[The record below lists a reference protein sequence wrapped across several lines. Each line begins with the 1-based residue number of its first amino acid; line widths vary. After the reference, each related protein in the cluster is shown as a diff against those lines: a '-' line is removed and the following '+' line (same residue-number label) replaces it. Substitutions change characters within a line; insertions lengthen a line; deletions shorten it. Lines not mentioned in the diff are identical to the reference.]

1 MTTKPISK
9 ESFVEFLKTNY
20 SECFENGTPI
30 TENALESLVILKKRE
45 YAKQFCASLSKDVM
59 QVKTNKKF
67 KDQLKDIEY
76 KIRKNHIDLGEN
88 YVVS

>member
-1 MTTKPISK
+1 MATKTGTK
-9 ESFVEFLKTNY
+9 ESFIEFLKTNY
-20 SECFENGTPI
+20 PECFESGTPI
-30 TENALESLVILKKRE
+30 TENALETLIILKKRE

-76 KIRKNHIDLGEN
+76 KIRKNHIDLGGN
-88 YVVS
+88 

>member
-1 MTTKPISK
+1 MTTKPVSK
-9 ESFVEFLKTNY
+9 ENFIDLLKINY
-20 SECFENGTPI
+20 PECFESGTPI
-30 TENALESLVILKKRE
+30 TENALEALVILKKRE
-45 YAKQFCASLSKDVM
+45 YTKQFCSSILKDVM

-88 YVVS
+88 

>member
-1 MTTKPISK
+1 MTTKQVSK
-9 ESFVEFLKTNY
+9 ENFIEFLKINY
-20 SECFENGTPI
+20 SECFESGTPI
-30 TENALESLVILKKRE
+30 TENALEALIILKKRE
-45 YAKQFCASLSKDVM
+45 YTKQFCASLSKDVM

-88 YVVS
+88 

>member
-1 MTTKPISK
+1 MTTKTVIK
-9 ESFVEFLKTNY
+9 EGFIEFLKTNY
-20 SECFENGTPI
+20 PECFESGTPI
-30 TENALESLVILKKRE
+30 VENALEALIILKKRD
-45 YAKQFCASLSKDVM
+45 YTKRFCASLSKDVM

-88 YVVS
+88 

>member
-1 MTTKPISK
+1 MTTKIVIK
-9 ESFVEFLKTNY
+9 ENFIEFLKTNY
-20 SECFENGTPI
+20 PECFEGGTPI
-30 TENALESLVILKKRE
+30 AENALEALIILKKRE
-45 YAKQFCASLSKDVM
+45 YTKQFCVSLSKDVM

-88 YVVS
+88 

>member
-1 MTTKPISK
+1 MTTKPVIK
-9 ESFVEFLKTNY
+9 ENFIEFLKINY
-20 SECFENGTPI
+20 PECFENGTPI
-30 TENALESLVILKKRE
+30 TETALEALIILKKRE
-45 YAKQFCASLSKDVM
+45 YTKQFCSSLLKDVM

-88 YVVS
+88 

>member
-1 MTTKPISK
+1 MTTKPVSK
-9 ESFVEFLKTNY
+9 ENFIEFLKTNY
-20 SECFENGTPI
+20 PECFESGTPI
-30 TENALESLVILKKRE
+30 TENALEALIILKKRE
-45 YAKQFCASLSKDVM
+45 YTKQFYTSISKDVM

-88 YVVS
+88 

>member
-1 MTTKPISK
+1 MTTKPVSK
-9 ESFVEFLKTNY
+9 ENFIEFLKINY
-20 SECFENGTPI
+20 PECFESGTPI
-30 TENALESLVILKKRE
+30 TENALEALVILKKRE
-45 YAKQFCASLSKDVM
+45 YTKQFCSSISKDVM

-88 YVVS
+88 

>member
-1 MTTKPISK
+1 MITKPVIK
-9 ESFVEFLKTNY
+9 ENFIEFLKTNY
-20 SECFENGTPI
+20 PECFESGTPI
-30 TENALESLVILKKRE
+30 TENAFEALIILKKRE
-45 YAKQFCASLSKDVM
+45 YTKQFCASLSKDVM

-88 YVVS
+88 

>member
-1 MTTKPISK
+1 MTTKPVIK
-9 ESFVEFLKTNY
+9 DNFIEFLKTNY
-20 SECFENGTPI
+20 PECFESGTPI
-30 TENALESLVILKKRE
+30 TENAFEALIILKKRE
-45 YAKQFCASLSKDVM
+45 YTKQFCASLSKDVM

-88 YVVS
+88 